1 MTELPKAFLFFESQ
15 EICDRF
21 GADGP
26 TKNNHLCSVCFRL
39 EEEYYQQAESLGIQ
53 END

>member
-15 EICDRF
+15 EICDRC

-26 TKNNHLCSVCFRL
+26 TKNNHLCPVCFDL
-39 EEEYYQQAESLGIQ
+39 EEQYYEQQWILGIR
-53 END
+53 EDG

>member
-15 EICDRF
+15 ICDRC

-26 TKNNHLCSVCFRL
+26 TKNHLCSVCFRL

-53 END
+53 EDD